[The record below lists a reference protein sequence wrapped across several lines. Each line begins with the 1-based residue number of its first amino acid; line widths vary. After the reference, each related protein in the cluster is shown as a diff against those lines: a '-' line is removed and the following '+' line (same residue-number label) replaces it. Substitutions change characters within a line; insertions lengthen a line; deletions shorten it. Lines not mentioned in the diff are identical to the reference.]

1 MGYSPWGRKEKDKT
15 EHTRRR
21 NDDSTQT
28 LQRLYRCDISLF
40 MFHENYTG
48 LILDMSFIQ
57 WWEVLLGA
65 TLRVFLGRR
74 CSLDPT

>member
-1 MGYSPWGRKEKDKT
+1 
-15 EHTRRR
+15 
-21 NDDSTQT
+21 
-28 LQRLYRCDISLF
+28 